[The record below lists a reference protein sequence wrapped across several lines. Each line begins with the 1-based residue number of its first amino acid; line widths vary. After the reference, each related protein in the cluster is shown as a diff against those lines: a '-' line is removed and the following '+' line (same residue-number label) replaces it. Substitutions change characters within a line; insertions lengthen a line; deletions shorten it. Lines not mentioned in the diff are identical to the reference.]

1 VPELPEVE
9 TTRKG
14 LEPLIV
20 NKRVLSV
27 HIYKE
32 KLRWII
38 PSHLIDNLKQKT
50 IKKISRRAK
59 YLLIEFN
66 DGQLIIHL
74 GMSGSMSVVPSIEP
88 LKKHHHF
95 ELKLDNL
102 TSIRYHDPR
111 RFGSILWQVN
121 GSQLKLLDDLGPEPL
136 SYEFNNDVLYKASI
150 GKSKNI
156 KSFIMDSK
164 VVVGV
169 GNIYASECLFLAGI
183 SPKRVSGKTSKSRY
197 HTLTKSIKKILT
209 DAINNGGT
217 TLNDFSNV
225 DGSPGYFS
233 QVLSVYNREDMPCIR
248 CDGKIK
254 RIIQNQRATYY
265 CPKCQN

>member
-1 VPELPEVE
+1 MPELPEVE
-9 TTRKG
+9 TTRRG

-20 NKRVLSV
+20 KRKILSA
-27 HIYKE
+27 HIYKK
-32 KLRWII
+32 KLRWEI
-38 PSHLIDNLKQKT
+38 PPHLIETLKQRS
-50 IKKISRRAK
+50 INNIYRRAK
-59 YLLIEFN
+59 YLLIELN
-66 DGQLIIHL
+66 NGQLVIHL
-74 GMSGSMSVVPSIEP
+74 GMSGSMSVVPSTEP

-102 TSIRYHDPR
+102 TSVRFHDPR
-111 RFGSILWQVN
+111 RFGSILWQDN
-121 GSQLKLLDDLGPEPL
+121 YSQLKLLGDLGPEPL
-136 SYEFNNDVLYKASI
+136 SYDFNNEVLYNASV

-156 KSFIMDSK
+156 KTFIMDSK
-164 VVVGV
+164 VVVGI
-169 GNIYASECLFLAGI
+169 GNIYASESLFLAGI

-197 HTLTKSIKKILT
+197 QTLTKSIKKILT

-217 TLNDFSNV
+217 SLNDFLNV

-233 QVLSVYNREDMPCIR
+233 QVLSVYDREDKPCFR
-248 CDGKIK
+248 CNGKIK

>member
-9 TTRKG
+9 TTKRG
-14 LEPLIV
+14 LEPLIL
-20 NKRVLSV
+20 NRRILSA
-27 HIYKE
+27 HIYKK
-32 KLRWII
+32 KLRWEI
-38 PSHLIDNLKQKT
+38 PSHLIETLKQKT
-50 IKKISRRAK
+50 IHNISRRAK
-59 YLLIEFN
+59 YLLIELS
-66 DGQLIIHL
+66 DGQLVIHL
-74 GMSGSMSVVPSIEP
+74 GMSGSMSVAPSSEP

-95 ELKLDNL
+95 ELKLDNF
-102 TSIRYHDPR
+102 TSIRFHDPR
-111 RFGSILWQVN
+111 RFGSILWQDN
-121 GSQLKLLDDLGPEPL
+121 DNQLKLLSDLGPEPL
-136 SYEFNNDVLYKASI
+136 SYDFNDEVLYYAST
-150 GKSKNI
+150 GRSKNI

-169 GNIYASECLFLAGI
+169 GNIYASESLFLAGI

-197 HTLTKSIKKILT
+197 ETLTKSIKKILT

-225 DGSPGYFS
+225 DGSPGYFA
-233 QVLSVYNREDMPCIR
+233 QILSVYDRDGMPCMR
-248 CDGKIK
+248 CNGKIK